1 MKVNDLHYAI
11 EILGQQRYP
20 LNDSVQSNTYILEY
34 NANERVWEYYYLDER
49 GGKSDLKI
57 FITEDEA
64 CKYVLNRAIEY
75 IENSMK
81 SIIYKLKRAYVY
93 ETFAY
98 LSPVL
103 KSIQPIL
110 LGNIIL
116 AIKKELSRYEDDYS
130 YLTSV
135 LMNYRLMPFGNI
147 ILAIKE
153 LGRYK
158 DDYLKKLDRN
168 YIGRVYESEYNTSKK
183 AWEYELV
190 HPLDQGKPF
199 DEVFTKEAEVC
210 QYAIDRAIGILRDF
224 GEAWKERIV
233 EKQIKNSRSHGRKSG
248 NA

>member
-1 MKVNDLHYAI
+1 MKLNDLHYAI
-11 EILGQQRYP
+11 EILGQQRYS
-20 LNDSVQSNTYILEY
+20 LNESDRLDTYILKY
-34 NANERVWEYYYLDER
+34 NKKKRIWEYYELYER

-57 FITEDEA
+57 FTTEDEA

-110 LGNIIL
+110 L
-116 AIKKELSRYEDDYS
+116 
-130 YLTSV
+130 
-135 LMNYRLMPFGNI
+135 GNI

>member
-1 MKVNDLHYAI
+1 MKTFV
-11 EILGQQRYP
+11 
-20 LNDSVQSNTYILEY
+20 
-34 NANERVWEYYYLDER
+34 
-49 GGKSDLKI
+49 
-57 FITEDEA
+57 TEDEV

-81 SIIYKLKRAYVY
+81 SIIYKLKIAYVY

-110 LGNIIL
+110 L
-116 AIKKELSRYEDDYS
+116 
-130 YLTSV
+130 
-135 LMNYRLMPFGNI
+135 GNI

-183 AWEYELV
+183 EWEYELV

-199 DEVFTKEAEVC
+199 YEVFTKEAEVC

-224 GEAWKERIV
+224 GEAWKEMIV
-233 EKQIKNSRSHGRKSG
+233 EKRIKGSDSVETEKEGANE
-248 NA
+248 